1 MHLVELSVGQL
12 DKYVSERVGLN
23 LLSLRTH
30 TKTRYYRGTDHLTT
44 GYKYNSIH
52 STHDILLGMCSRL
65 ITTK

>member
-12 DKYVSERVGLN
+12 DKDVSERVRLN

-44 GYKYNSIH
+44 GYKYNNSIH
-52 STHDILLGMCSRL
+52 CTPTSYLACVHA
-65 ITTK
+65 